1 MLRHRKNSS
10 IKVSARKS
18 KNQLDKTNS
27 AGYNNSAMKSEK
39 V

>member
-18 KNQLDKTNS
+18 KNQLDKTKS
-27 AGYNNSAMKSEK
+27 AGYNNSAKKSK
-39 V
+39 RV